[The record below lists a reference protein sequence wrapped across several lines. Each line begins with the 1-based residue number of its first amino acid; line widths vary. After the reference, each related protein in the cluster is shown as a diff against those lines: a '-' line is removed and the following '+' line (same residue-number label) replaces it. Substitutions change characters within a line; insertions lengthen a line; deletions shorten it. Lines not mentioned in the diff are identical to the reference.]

1 MEAPAEV
8 CLLNIGPKER
18 TKRMRFGAI
27 SLGIAVLALAG
38 LMMTGA
44 SPWWSVLLFLPFAGA
59 TTGYFQA
66 RRKT

>member
-1 MEAPAEV
+1 
-8 CLLNIGPKER
+8 
-18 TKRMRFGAI
+18 MRFGAI
-27 SLGIAVLALAG
+27 SLGIAVLALTG
-38 LMMTGA
+38 LMMTSA

>member
-1 MEAPAEV
+1 
-8 CLLNIGPKER
+8 
-18 TKRMRFGAI
+18 MRFGAV
-27 SLGIAVLALAG
+27 SLGIAILALAG
-38 LMMTGA
+38 LMLTTA